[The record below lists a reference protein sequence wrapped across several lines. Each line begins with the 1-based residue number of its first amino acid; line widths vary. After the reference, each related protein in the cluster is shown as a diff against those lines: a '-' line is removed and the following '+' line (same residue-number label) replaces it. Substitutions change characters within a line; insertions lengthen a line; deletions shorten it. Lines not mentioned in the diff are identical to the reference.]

1 MPFFASRPRLQTEE
15 TLQARN
21 GNALH
26 VLQHM
31 TEANPFLGDDPSTT
45 ESLVLLNE
53 GEGDDSSTVS
63 TVSMDSYERYKN
75 WSQGPPPIYDS
86 PSLPPVEIRIRV
98 KITSADDAVPD
109 WLQGEES
116 QCTPRMAGFM
126 HPLLADL
133 KKSGKT
139 PHQQE
144 QAHLRN
150 VSWNTETT
158 MNSTLQQVYSAPEEH
173 VPPPPLTTDR
183 PRRRHQRG
191 SSQAFSIGSFVGQS
205 SLNSAPGTTNSSSA
219 SHSFEVESFSY
230 ARRANRK
237 LDTLVADTGKIP
249 HRMNLLQ
256 GEVLFM
262 LDKVASPVKKLV
274 KHHHKRSKS
283 YDLHASKHG
292 CLA

>member
-1 MPFFASRPRLQTEE
+1 MR
-15 TLQARN
+15 ARN

-45 ESLVLLNE
+45 ESPVLLKE
-53 GEGDDSSTVS
+53 ASGEADDDADDASTVS

-75 WSQGPPPIYDS
+75 WSQASQAPPQVYDS
-86 PSLPPVEIRIRV
+86 PSLPPVEICIRIR
-98 KITSADDAVPD
+98 INQTPEDDNVPD
-109 WLQGEES
+109 WLQTGY
-116 QCTPRMAGFM
+116 M

-139 PHQQE
+139 PYQQE
-144 QAHLRN
+144 QSHLRN
-150 VSWNTETT
+150 SSWHTETT
-158 MNSTLQQVYSAPEEH
+158 VNSTLHSTLPHEHVQH
-173 VPPPPLTTDR
+173 VPPPPLMADR

-191 SSQAFSIGSFVGQS
+191 TSQAFSIGSFVGQS
-205 SLNSAPGTTNSSSA
+205 SLKSAPGTTNSSSA
-219 SHSFEVESFSY
+219 SHSFEVDSFSFSH

-256 GEVLFM
+256 GEVLYV

-274 KHHHKRSKS
+274 KHHHARSKS
-283 YDLHASKHG
+283 YDLHASEHG